1 MLHRLSLG
9 LVASAIS
16 LSSLPA
22 IAQEGSAHDLG
33 VMSASLSGSY
43 ASKSHCDVKK
53 IYQPLEE
60 KTKTIEQQ
68 TRTTLGSRPG
78 MRIDNVLWTGKG
90 QYELLCHGRYP
101 SPTPISKKDK
111 PTIDYS
117 TIKNWTRGNGQASEP
132 GHYVFQI
139 QKAYKDIPILPI
151 NHKSL
156 LDFGVKIA
164 SAKDILNTPKS
175 SVLATYE
182 YGINYFKEF
191 VLPENGPRLERHPN
205 DHLVTLMKKF
215 KGSQSFFIV
224 GRIKNQSLELVA
236 IELKPEVT
244 ILVKGNTVHTNDYVT
259 GVVQEMYPE
268 VWGIDEVRLVNLSG
282 NKVTL
287 RPTK

>member
-1 MLHRLSLG
+1 M
-9 LVASAIS
+9 
-16 LSSLPA
+16 
-22 IAQEGSAHDLG
+22 
-33 VMSASLSGSY
+33 
-43 ASKSHCDVKK
+43 
-53 IYQPLEE
+53 
-60 KTKTIEQQ
+60 
-68 TRTTLGSRPG
+68 
-78 MRIDNVLWTGKG
+78 
-90 QYELLCHGRYP
+90 
-101 SPTPISKKDK
+101 
-111 PTIDYS
+111 
-117 TIKNWTRGNGQASEP
+117 
-132 GHYVFQI
+132 
-139 QKAYKDIPILPI
+139 PI

-164 SAKDILNTPKS
+164 SAKDILNIPKS
-175 SVLATYE
+175 SLLATYE